1 MTRQQKSLLF
11 LLVAT
16 VVNLVITI
24 GYFLIFLVL
33 SLYFLKPYLAQYG
46 SSLLFLPLVGSILA
60 SFFSYRA
67 LVKWAE
73 RKWKFQQY
81 LGRRH

>member
-1 MTRQQKSLLF
+1 MTRQQKSALF

-24 GYFLIFLVL
+24 GYFGLFLVL
-33 SLYFLKPYLAQYG
+33 TLYFLKPYLVQYG
-46 SSLLFLPLVGSILA
+46 SSLLLFPLVASILA

-67 LVKWAE
+67 LIKWAE
-73 RKWKFQQY
+73 RKWKFQEH
-81 LGRRH
+81 LGRRQ

>member
-16 VVNLVITI
+16 AVNLVITT
-24 GYFLIFLVL
+24 GYFLLFLVL
-33 SLYFLKPYLAQYG
+33 TLVFLKPYLAQYG
-46 SSLLFLPLVGSILA
+46 SNLLLLPLVVSVLA

-67 LVKWAE
+67 LIKWAE
-73 RKWKFQQY
+73 RKWHFQQH
-81 LGRRH
+81 LGRRR